1 MFHMV
6 LVKSKVSSI
15 KWYTLGKKTKPRMNK
30 TTFFFRKLLEKRRK
44 CYKHSTEPLI
54 R

>member
-15 KWYTLGKKTKPRMNK
+15 KWYTLGRKKQNLETKPRMNK
-30 TTFFFRKLLEKRRK
+30 TKFFRKF
-44 CYKHSTEPLI
+44 
-54 R
+54 